1 MMKRL
6 IIILCMSW
14 SSIFTQSRDYIDF
27 QVVVNDNPYPAN
39 MFIHSMS
46 MDNRYMA
53 VIDSTLNTAWY
64 INSGPLGMD
73 FKVNQDR
80 LSYFHKPNQFWI
92 ILNEFMIETDTLEC
106 TGEHLA
112 DYHDIQILSDGGYL
126 LQTFDSIF
134 VDMSLIVVD
143 GDTNALVHLLIIQE
157 FDSNHN
163 LIFEWNAWDHLNI
176 ADYTNLD
183 LTQNKIVWMHGN
195 SIEIDIDENIL
206 ISNRRSSEII
216 KIDRSSGMVI
226 WRMGGPQNEFV
237 FIDDSFFGFNKQ
249 HDVRRI
255 DNGNITLFD
264 NGNLHNPPT
273 SRAVEYEINEDD
285 KIVTL
290 VWDYSQPDGYV
301 GLAMGSVQRLPNQNT
316 LINWGSIPDHGAI
329 ITEVDYNK
337 NIVLEIHYPS
347 EYHSYKVRKSQWEFA
362 TNLFSGDTNLDNM
375 IDIIDVCYLAN
386 YLTSD
391 NPNLDVFHLFRF
403 DINKDRTIDESDI
416 EQLVGGILYD

>member
-1 MMKRL
+1 MIRL
-6 IIILCMSW
+6 ITILYVSW
-14 SSIFTQSRDYIDF
+14 SLTFSQSRDYIDF
-27 QVVVNDNPYPAN
+27 QVLVNDNPYSASI
-39 MFIHSMS
+39 FIHSMS
-46 MDNRYMA
+46 SDNRYMA
-53 VIDSTLNTAWY
+53 VIDSTLNTSWY

-73 FKVNQDR
+73 FKVNQNR

-92 ILNEFMIETDTLEC
+92 IMNEFMIETDTLEC
-106 TGEHLA
+106 TGEYLA
-112 DYHDIQILSDGGYL
+112 DYHDVQILANGCYL
-126 LQTFDSIF
+126 LQTYDSIS
-134 VDMSLIVVD
+134 VDMSTIIEG
-143 GDTNALVHLLIIQE
+143 GDTSASVQFLIIQE
-157 FDSNHN
+157 FDSDHN

-255 DNGNITLFD
+255 DNENITLFD
-264 NGNLHNPPT
+264 NGNFHNPPT
-273 SRAVEYEINEDD
+273 SRAVEYEINEND
-285 KIVTL
+285 KIATL

-316 LINWGSIPDHGAI
+316 LINWGSIPDYGAI

-362 TNLFSGDTNLDNM
+362 TNLLSGDTNLDNKL
-375 IDIIDVCYLAN
+375 DIIDISYLAN
-386 YLTSD
+386 FLTVEHQD
-391 NPNLDVFHLFRF
+391 FDVFHLFRF
-403 DINKDRTIDESDI
+403 DINKDRRIDETDI
-416 EQLVGGILYD
+416 GQLVEDILFD